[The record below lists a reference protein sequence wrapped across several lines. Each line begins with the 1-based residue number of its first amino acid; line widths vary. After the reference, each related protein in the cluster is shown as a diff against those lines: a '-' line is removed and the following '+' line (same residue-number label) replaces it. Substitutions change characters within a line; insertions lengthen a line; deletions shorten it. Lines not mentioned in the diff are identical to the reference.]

1 MERTTQAAT
10 ATAATTII
18 TIATGDTGELTP
30 ISLISSKLF
39 IIQLPFNYFLR
50 FASTTTIPII
60 APRITT
66 PAAIRITISEPFCEA
81 ELACAVG

>member
-1 MERTTQAAT
+1 MESTTQATT

-30 ISLISSKLF
+30 KSLTISKVF
-39 IIQLPFNYFLR
+39 IIKLPFNYFLR
-50 FASTTTIPII
+50 FASTIIIPTT

-66 PAAIRITISEPFCEA
+66 PATIRIIISEPFCED
-81 ELACAVG
+81 ECA

>member
-30 ISLISSKLF
+30 ASLINSKVF
-39 IIQLPFNYFLR
+39 IIKLPFNYFLR
-50 FASTTTIPII
+50 FASTIIIPTI

-66 PAAIRITISEPFCEA
+66 PATISTIISELFCEA
-81 ELACAVG
+81 ELA